1 MATMLCTS
9 DFDDQ
14 TQYAE
19 TDTHQSGQVDIPK
32 YDEEIIYHSLNN
44 GCVPHHMIH
53 DNEQWWTVKLC
64 HTFSRIS
71 CMCIS
76 FTTFL
81 GHNDSS

>member
-1 MATMLCTS
+1 MATMLCTY

-32 YDEEIIYHSLNN
+32 YDEEIISHSLNN

-53 DNEQWWTVKLC
+53 DNAQLTGGQLSYVIL
-64 HTFSRIS
+64 SVVS
-71 CMCIS
+71 VVYV
-76 FTTFL
+76 
-81 GHNDSS
+81 